1 MSYKSIVA
9 LAFGHAG
16 DACAI
21 GFAASLAITHK
32 ARARVLPFV
41 PDPSLDLISY
51 GMLLGTALPEETAA
65 AILES
70 QKRLREDLE
79 TLCRRACNEVDL
91 VYGEGE
97 GLPRLNLFR
106 PAGRPEIAI
115 SHALALA
122 DLVVISQESLL
133 ASAAA
138 REAFGQV
145 LLQQRS
151 PILIARGEPDALG
164 NPVMIAWDGSA
175 EAGRAV
181 RQALPL
187 IAMASGAT
195 AVQCQDGL
203 DRLAANP
210 SFDPLL
216 NYLKAHSVGEAR
228 TEALEEGPEG
238 EALVQA
244 AKRLNAGLVV
254 AGAYGHTRLREAIF
268 GGATRALLEDRAGPS
283 LLLAH

>member
-9 LAFGHAG
+9 LTFGHAG

-21 GFAASLAITHK
+21 GFTASLAITHK
-32 ARARVLPFV
+32 ARAHIFPFV

-51 GMLLGTALPEETAA
+51 GMLLGTTLPDETAA
-65 AILES
+65 AVLAI
-70 QKRLREDLE
+70 QQQLREDLE
-79 TLCRRACNEVDL
+79 ALCRRACNEADL

-97 GLPRLNLFR
+97 GLPRMTLFR
-106 PAGRPEIAI
+106 PAGRPEIAL

-122 DLVVISQESLL
+122 DLVVVSQESLL

-138 REAFGQV
+138 REAFGQA
-145 LLQQRS
+145 LLQQRA
-151 PILIARGEPDALG
+151 PVLIARGEPDRLG
-164 NPVMIAWDGSA
+164 GPVMIAWDGSA
-175 EAGRAV
+175 GAGRAV

-187 IAMASGAT
+187 IAMSSGAA
-195 AVQCQDGL
+195 AVQCRDGL

-216 NYLKAHSVGEAR
+216 DYLGIHGVGEAA
-228 TEALEEGPEG
+228 TESLDQGPEG
-238 EALVQA
+238 DALVQS
-244 AKRLNAGLVV
+244 AKRLNASLVV
-254 AGAYGHTRLREAIF
+254 AGAYGHTRFRETIF
-268 GGATRALLEDRAGPS
+268 GGATRALLDDRAGPS